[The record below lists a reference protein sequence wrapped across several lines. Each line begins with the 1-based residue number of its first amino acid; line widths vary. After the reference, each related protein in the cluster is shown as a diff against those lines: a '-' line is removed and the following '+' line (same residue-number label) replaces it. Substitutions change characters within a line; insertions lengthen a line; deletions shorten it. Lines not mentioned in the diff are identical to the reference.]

1 MKWLGL
7 ALVTTLL
14 GCGPAPHTKAAGGVA
29 ELTIHPVPWNAAST
43 PVGHVRAVADAG
55 DVVCV
60 FADDGATV
68 FSSGAFVAKDTHV
81 KDWRY
86 GASIFATGGT
96 TRWVIGVDGS
106 GRIHRLRAL
115 STFED
120 VSARYQL
127 DKKHVREASIIGPG
141 RVAFLLDGELALSDA
156 NKTSVYPATTFQDF
170 AAGGGFAAGVTKSG
184 VDLVNLANGLITRF
198 ALPDARYA
206 ALDTRGRLYVATGR
220 AVYAAN
226 AQGAL
231 GLLYDAD
238 HDGIHGLVASGD
250 RVWFADRDELGAI
263 DGERVSLSKGAKL
276 AKDARLEPSPSG
288 DVWAFDASRLVRF
301 STSAATRTVSTWSS
315 LVAPAFARACAQC
328 HRPDGIAGIDL
339 STEAAWTSKRAE
351 IRTRVVT
358 EHTMPPEGH
367 PISDADRDAI
377 HQWLEAK

>member
-1 MKWLGL
+1 MKKLLFGL
-7 ALVTTLL
+7 LLL
-14 GCGPAPHTKAAGGVA
+14 GCGPAPHTRAAGGVGDLA
-29 ELTIHPVPWNAAST
+29 IHPVAWNAAAT

-96 TRWVIGVDGS
+96 TRWVIGVDGA
-106 GRIHRLRAL
+106 GKIHRLRAL

-156 NKTSVYPATTFQDF
+156 NKTSVYAASTFQDF
-170 AAGGGFAAGVTKSG
+170 AGGGGFAAGVTKTG
-184 VDLVNLANGLITRF
+184 VDLVNMANGLVTRF
-198 ALPDARYA
+198 DLPHARYA
-206 ALDTRGRLYVATGR
+206 ALDTRGRLYVATTR
-220 AVYAAN
+220 AVYAAD
-226 AQGAL
+226 AHGAL

-238 HDGIHGLVASGD
+238 HEGIHGLVASGD
-250 RVWFADRDELGAI
+250 RIWFADREELGAI
-263 DGERVSLSKGAKL
+263 DGAQVALSKGAKL
-276 AKDARLEPSPSG
+276 SKDAKLEPSPSG
-288 DVWAFDASRLVRF
+288 DVWAFDATHLTRF
-301 STSAATRTVSTWSS
+301 STNAATRTASSWSAE
-315 LVAPAFARACAQC
+315 VAPAFARACAQC

-339 STEAAWTSKRAE
+339 STESAWTSKRAE
-351 IRTRVVT
+351 IRTRVIT

-367 PISDADRDAI
+367 QISDADRDSI
-377 HQWLEAK
+377 HHWLEEK